1 MFRYQLVDN
10 TNIFEIGQNSGV
22 MRARVQLDRETVST
36 HTVKV
41 RVTDGGTP
49 TMTSTLTVQIDVK
62 DLNDNPSEPR
72 DVSVMAYVVQGQ
84 FTGDVIA
91 DLHPNDLDIEG
102 DYSCSLTSQPG
113 SFSISEACDLYAS
126 RVTSSTSDL
135 DLQGSDGVH
144 PEVAITADVDFV
156 ELSEDALKRTVV
168 MRLGSLTVAQ
178 FLTSYYSSMQTS
190 ITSVLPTGSTLYL
203 YSVQQD
209 AQDERSVLVYVIVK
223 QTSGAY
229 MDHNVLL
236 NTIQAKK
243 SQIEREVA
251 LVLRDVH
258 YDPCAQNYC
267 QNDGE
272 CTSTLDVISD
282 EMVLADSPRVC
293 AKTKKRSLC
302 LKHRFF
308 FTLTFDFDLP
318 FPCTNPCHTNGTILK
333 PRLHVPFKNGFSAVL
348 WCCLHLTLKRSKVP
362 LIEMVTLTVRVNQ
375 A

>member
-1 MFRYQLVDN
+1 MFLSIVFRYQLVDN
-10 TNIFEIGQNSGV
+10 ANIFEIGQNSGV

-72 DVSVMAYVVQGQ
+72 DVSVIAYVVQGQ

-113 SFSISEACDLYAS
+113 SFSISEACNLYAS
-126 RVTSSTSDL
+126 RVTSSTSGL

-190 ITSVLPTGSTLYL
+190 ITSVLPTRSTLYL

-209 AQDERSVLVYVIVK
+209 ALDERSVLVYVIVK
-223 QTSGAY
+223 QASGSY

-272 CTSTLDVISD
+272 CTSTLDVIGD
-282 EMVLADSPRVC
+282 EMVLADSPWVC
-293 AKTKKRSLC
+293 KKTKLKKTFTLC
-302 LKHRFF
+302 LKQIFI
-308 FTLTFDFDLP
+308 TLTFDFNRP
-318 FPCTNPCHTNGTILK
+318 FPCTNTCHANGTMLK
-333 PRLHVPFKNGFSAVL
+333 LRLHVPSTSTFF
-348 WCCLHLTLKRSKVP
+348 VP
-362 LIEMVTLTVRVNQ
+362 F
-375 A
+375 